1 MTATERDFLLKNLEE
16 SRDVFL
22 RSFDGLSE
30 AQLHFKPQPD
40 RWSIADCIEHIVLSE
55 VTMYAKATQGAPNP
69 NGDSLDPEKY
79 ERFTTA
85 VVARRRRVEAP
96 EPMRPANQFAS
107 VDVAR
112 SHFLAQRERAIAY
125 ARECSEDLRHLFAQH
140 PLLGEIDCYRFLL
153 LLALHPARHAMQ
165 IEEIKS
171 DPAFP
176 KA

>member
-1 MTATERDFLLKNLEE
+1 MTAAEREFLLKNLAEGC
-16 SRDVFL
+16 DVFL
-22 RSFDGLSE
+22 RSFSGLSE

-40 RWSIADCIEHIVLSE
+40 RWSIADCIEHIVVAE
-55 VTMYAKATQGAPNP
+55 DTMYAKATQGAPNP
-69 NGDSLDPEKY
+69 NGDSLDPEKD
-79 ERFTTA
+79 ERFTAA

-96 EPMRPANQFAS
+96 EPMRPANRFAS
-107 VDVAR
+107 ADAAR
-112 SHFLAQRERAIAY
+112 NQFLEQRERAIAY
-125 ARECSEDLRHLFAQH
+125 VRECSEDVRHLFATH

-153 LLALHPARHAMQ
+153 LLALHPARHAAQ

>member
-1 MTATERDFLLKNLEE
+1 MTATERDFVLKHLEE
-16 SRDVFL
+16 GREVFL
-22 RSFDGLSE
+22 RAIDGLSE
-30 AQLHFKPQPD
+30 EQLHFKPQSD
-40 RWSIADCIEHIVLSE
+40 RWSIADCIEHIVLAE
-55 VTMYAKATQGAPNP
+55 DTMYVKVVHGVPNP

-79 ERFTTA
+79 ERFVAA
-85 VVARRRRVEAP
+85 VVGRTRRVQAP
-96 EPMRPANQFAS
+96 EPMRPANHFAS
-107 VDVAR
+107 VEEAR
-112 SHFLAQRERAIAY
+112 SHFLAQRDRAIAY
-125 ARECSEDLRHLFAQH
+125 ARECCDDLRHLFAKH